1 MFAPDPDALA
11 ATAKT
16 LIDRAQHTPTA
27 DPTAIASELRQ
38 VLDGLVQAVQTQP
51 PSDHSR
57 TLEYALQIITHL
69 LTTATLHSSLINCGI
84 QSTVQLLRT
93 MPAEIADTPSQGCT
107 DRGSIQGAQAL
118 DVCFGGL
125 SRAYEIIDK
134 RIQNDPGGIAET
146 LQLAAQCTECIC
158 QGLAR
163 LSGGIQ
169 QSQVIWKSALENT
182 APLALHLVK
191 ICECSARLY
200 AHCASPIVR
209 RQQQQQQ
216 CVEQCAQLKMGVCRL
231 VDLTSAVFRSEAHLT
246 GDSGMK
252 RSLME
257 RYISYVLGTHRLML
271 GSPPQFKAQWQTIC
285 AIATQFSAPAFDSS
299 AMCLRVYKKS
309 CESVRTWCLQ
319 SLEQWARAGF
329 EAMQDEKLAR
339 RLKTPLAYIRFV
351 VFQMPSLIARISV
364 DAPQWVEVVSCA
376 MAMLDVVFGR
386 LSDIE
391 VLAGISKDVAK
402 SVRQLAVLACSKFTV
417 ALFSHSLQPVTQ
429 YAEKLA
435 RALGDVDRPGGLGA
449 SRIPLLDGLQNP
461 AAHREIL
468 RIVVENLSSFT
479 AHQQE
484 MLLCPPNSSTTSI
497 VQAFVLAVDR
507 DPASMF
513 VHCRADS
520 DQDREEPSEYEDLV
534 VSASLG
540 ASRLSPALFALW
552 ENSTLLAIL
561 SSSQGGLGAQ
571 TMVDAWLVL
580 AEHALPRSVILSS
593 IGGIM
598 EVVAADDLLSFSD
611 AQRELLRRLLAGF
624 LAQCMDDERE
634 QVLGNVVGQY
644 YDNSHS
650 KHFNSW
656 HQRLVDSSLIIAAA
670 LTTEHFAQSAEI
682 LRQISGHLFS
692 PVLGIPQSSLL
703 LARFAGSFL
712 DARMS
717 FQLDPVVPQLTQ
729 VFAHLLRPDS
739 AWIVRHEALV
749 RITYFATQSE
759 DSTIFAAL
767 IPEDMYQVLMSYI
780 RRSSDSDISIAL
792 LDMYRSAFDL
802 QLPRFR
808 DIWNTCSGASSNG
821 HHAATGAGKSAVA
834 GIVDSARALIFDLN
848 SLGGPL
854 PDSPSAN
861 AFRSELTQLARTI
874 ERCLSDL

>member
-1 MFAPDPDALA
+1 M
-11 ATAKT
+11 
-16 LIDRAQHTPTA
+16 
-27 DPTAIASELRQ
+27 
-38 VLDGLVQAVQTQP
+38 QTQP
-51 PSDHSR
+51 QSEHSR

-84 QSTVQLLRT
+84 QSTAQLLRT

-134 RIQNDPGGIAET
+134 RIQNDPGGIDEA

-163 LSGGIQ
+163 LSGGIL

-200 AHCASPIVR
+200 AHCAGPIVR
-209 RQQQQQQ
+209 RQQQQQ
-216 CVEQCAQLKMGVCRL
+216 CAEQCAQLKMGVCRL

-319 SLEQWARAGF
+319 SLEQWAKAGL
-329 EAMQDEKLAR
+329 EAMGDEKLAR

-364 DAPQWVEVVSCA
+364 DASQWAEVVSCA
-376 MAMLDVVFGR
+376 MAMLDVVFGQ
-386 LSDIE
+386 LSDIK
-391 VLAGISKDVAK
+391 VLAGISKDMAK

-417 ALFSHSLQPVTQ
+417 TLFSHSLHPVTQ
-429 YAEKLA
+429 YVGKLA
-435 RALGDVDRPGGLGA
+435 RALGDVDRSGGLGA
-449 SRIPLLDGLQNP
+449 SRIPLLDGLQSP

-468 RIVVENLSSFT
+468 RIVFENLSSFT

-497 VQAFVLAVDR
+497 VRAFVLAVDR

-513 VHCRADS
+513 VHHRADS
-520 DQDREEPSEYEDLV
+520 DRDQEEPSEYEDLV

-540 ASRLSPALFALW
+540 ASKLSPALFALW

-561 SSSQGGLGAQ
+561 SSLQGGLGAQ
-571 TMVDAWLVL
+571 IMVDAWLVL
-580 AEHALPRSVILSS
+580 AKHALPRSVVLSS
-593 IGGIM
+593 IGGIV
-598 EVVAADDLLSFSD
+598 EVVAADDLLSLGD

-624 LAQCMDDERE
+624 LAQCTDCERE
-634 QVLGNVVGQY
+634 Q
-644 YDNSHS
+644 
-650 KHFNSW
+650 
-656 HQRLVDSSLIIAAA
+656 
-670 LTTEHFAQSAEI
+670 
-682 LRQISGHLFS
+682 
-692 PVLGIPQSSLL
+692 
-703 LARFAGSFL
+703 
-712 DARMS
+712 
-717 FQLDPVVPQLTQ
+717 
-729 VFAHLLRPDS
+729 
-739 AWIVRHEALV
+739 
-749 RITYFATQSE
+749 
-759 DSTIFAAL
+759 
-767 IPEDMYQVLMSYI
+767 
-780 RRSSDSDISIAL
+780 
-792 LDMYRSAFDL
+792 
-802 QLPRFR
+802 
-808 DIWNTCSGASSNG
+808 
-821 HHAATGAGKSAVA
+821 
-834 GIVDSARALIFDLN
+834 
-848 SLGGPL
+848 
-854 PDSPSAN
+854 
-861 AFRSELTQLARTI
+861 
-874 ERCLSDL
+874 

>member
-38 VLDGLVQAVQTQP
+38 VLDALAQAVQTQP
-51 PSDHSR
+51 LSEHSR

-84 QSTVQLLRT
+84 QSTIQLLCT
-93 MPAEIADTPSQGCT
+93 MPADIADTPSQGCT
-107 DRGSIQGAQAL
+107 DRGSIQGAQTL
-118 DVCFGGL
+118 DACFGGL
-125 SRAYEIIDK
+125 SRAYEIIDR
-134 RIQNDPGGIAET
+134 RIQNDPGGIDET
-146 LQLAAQCTECIC
+146 LRLAAQCTECIC

-163 LSGGIQ
+163 LSGGIL

-200 AHCASPIVR
+200 AHCASPVVR

-216 CVEQCAQLKMGVCRL
+216 QCAEQCAQLKMGVCRL
-231 VDLTSAVFRSEAHLT
+231 VDLTSGVFRSEAHLT

-257 RYISYVLGTHRLML
+257 RYIGYVLGTHRLML

-285 AIATQFSAPAFDSS
+285 VIATQFSAPAFDSS
-299 AMCLRVYKKS
+299 AICLRVYKKS

-319 SLEQWARAGF
+319 SLEQWARAGL
-329 EAMQDEKLAR
+329 EAMEDEKLAR

-351 VFQMPSLIARISV
+351 VFQMPSLIARVSV
-364 DAPQWVEVVSCA
+364 DASQWAEVVSCA
-376 MAMLDVVFGR
+376 MAMLDVVFGQ

-429 YAEKLA
+429 YVGKLA
-435 RALGDVDRPGGLGA
+435 RALGDVDQSGGLGA
-449 SRIPLLDGLQNP
+449 SRIPLLDGLQSP

-497 VQAFVLAVDR
+497 VRAFVLAVDR

-513 VHCRADS
+513 VHHRADNG
-520 DQDREEPSEYEDLV
+520 QDREELSEYEDLV

-540 ASRLSPALFALW
+540 ASKLSPALFALW

-571 TMVDAWLVL
+571 IMVDAWLVL

-598 EVVAADDLLSFSD
+598 EVVAADDLLSLDD

-624 LAQCMDDERE
+624 LAQCTDDERE

-644 YDNSHS
+644 SA

-670 LTTEHFAQSAEI
+670 LTTEHFAQSAET
-682 LRQISGHLFS
+682 LRQISGHLSS
-692 PVLGIPQSSLL
+692 PVLGIPQSSFL
-703 LARFAGSFL
+703 LARFVGSFL
-712 DARMS
+712 NAHMS

-729 VFAHLLRPDS
+729 VFAYLLRLDS
-739 AWIVRHEALV
+739 PWIVRHEALV

-821 HHAATGAGKSAVA
+821 HHVATGASKSAVA

-854 PDSPSAN
+854 PDNPSAN
-861 AFRSELTQLARTI
+861 AFRSELAQLARTI